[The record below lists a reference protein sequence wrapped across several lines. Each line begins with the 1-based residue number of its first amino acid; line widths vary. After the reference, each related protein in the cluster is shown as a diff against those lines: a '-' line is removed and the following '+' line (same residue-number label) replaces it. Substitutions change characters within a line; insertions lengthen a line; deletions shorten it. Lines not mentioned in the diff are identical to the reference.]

1 MALSLNSIQYE
12 WQGVPGRC
20 NKLIRNTKAGKL
32 YHGGGL
38 GGGWM
43 FGELAR
49 TSLLLELASDNWL
62 DLEAMLEILIVFEV
76 RKGMKNVKQWR

>member
-1 MALSLNSIQYE
+1 
-12 WQGVPGRC
+12 
-20 NKLIRNTKAGKL
+20 
-32 YHGGGL
+32 
-38 GGGWM
+38 M

-49 TSLLLELASDNWL
+49 TSLLLELASDKWL